1 MDRLIYVAMTGAKNL
16 MHRQDALAN
25 NLANV
30 NTSGYR
36 ATTTAFRVAPVTG
49 AGLPTRAF
57 AVDTTSGADLSP
69 GTVQTTGRPLD
80 VAVQGPGWFTVQAA
94 DGTEGYTRNGAF
106 DVSEQGALQTLGGQ
120 PILGDGGP
128 INIPAG
134 QKVAIAADGT
144 ISGVSESNSKSVVAL
159 GRLKLVNPEPG
170 ALTRGA
176 DGLFRNRDGG
186 ISDADPRVRV
196 AGGALEG
203 SNVNAVE
210 AMVGMISLARQF
222 DTQMKLLQTAEG
234 NARKAAQLLA
244 VNA

>member
-1 MDRLIYVAMTGAKNL
+1 MIYVGMTGAKNL
-16 MHRQDALAN
+16 MHRQDSLAN

-30 NTSGYR
+30 NTPGYR

-57 AVDTTSGADLSP
+57 AVDTTTGADFTP
-69 GTVQTTGRPLD
+69 GTIQTTGRPLD
-80 VAVQGPGWFTVQAA
+80 VAVQGAGWFAVQAA

-106 DVSEQGALQTLGGQ
+106 DMNEQGVLQTLSGQ
-120 PILGDGGP
+120 PVLGDGGP
-128 INIPAG
+128 ITVPAG
-134 QKVAIAADGT
+134 HKVAIAADGT
-144 ISGVSESNSKSVVAL
+144 ISGISESNSKSVISL
-159 GRLKLVNPEPG
+159 GRLKLVNPEPTE
-170 ALTRGA
+170 LTRGS
-176 DGLFRNRDGG
+176 DGLFRTRDG
-186 ISDADPRVRV
+186 STPDADPRVRV

-234 NARKAAQLLA
+234 NARKASQLLA